1 MQLVTRCPLR
11 AASILWLPKP
21 HAYALT
27 VVCKATFELS
37 PGVSRLSRD
46 QEPPFENDVY
56 LDDDEARSLDA
67 ASDLVPFKRHP
78 EVLVVG
84 HAHAPQGAP
93 VSSLVA
99 RLTIAEVDKAI
110 EISGDRFILPDGS
123 LSAPARFT
131 KMPLRWERAA
141 GGPDTE
147 NPVGIAMGADA
158 YPDLHGRIR
167 LPNLA
172 PRGRSVR
179 EPHDVVEPIG
189 FGPISP
195 RWPSRAARL
204 HRHAATFRPDA
215 WHVRPL
221 PAEVE
226 RAFFNAAPLDQGL
239 HELVGT
245 ERLILE
251 NLHPEHP
258 ILRTRLARVAPRA
271 TVDWGNGAEQDLPL
285 VCDTLLIDA
294 DRGHATLTF
303 RGTLALDVP
312 ERTGWIVITADDGV
326 DDEISVDTAARPAAH
341 EDLDMAETYA
351 GPMDGAA
358 TVLPFLGR
366 GHAQR
371 PAEPPRAATP
381 FAVPAE
387 PPRSVREPPTFGAP
401 PLVDPP
407 RHFGAPNDP
416 PSFGAPSFEQTAELS
431 PVQMPDAPPPV
442 GARGPADI
450 APPAAVPRTML
461 AGGLALGAT
470 PPAPLS
476 RTIGEMVAGQHVPAP
491 ALVPPPMVVEP
502 PLAIPSS
509 DASAP
514 PPIVGSLAHLAPATP
529 ADEEIEDEV
538 DGSGPPSDEDDDDYE
553 EEDEDEDDEDED
565 EEPAQEPPPPPPRRA
580 LPLEEYPLE
589 RCARI
594 AARVARRKA
603 DRPDILKKEDL
614 TSQEWDELS
623 AHWNGVVQ
631 DATTRGKTKPLD
643 AWDEAYVAELEV
655 ERGPI
660 TVDEYASLII
670 ASERNTASSR
680 LDELGLPAG
689 SFIRIRRVWGRKM
702 RAEPSLAAQ
711 VRAATEAAASED

>member
-46 QEPPFENDVY
+46 QEPPAENDVY

-93 VSSLVA
+93 VTSLVA

-110 EISGDRFILPDGS
+110 EITGDRFILPDGS

-251 NLHPEHP
+251 NLHPEHAL
-258 ILRTRLARVAPRA
+258 LRTRLPRIAPRA

-294 DRGHATLTF
+294 DRGLATLTF

-312 ERTGWIVITADDGV
+312 ERAGWIVITSEDGV
-326 DDEISVDTAARPAAH
+326 ADEISVDTAPRAATP
-341 EDLDMAETYA
+341 EELDMAETYA

-358 TVLPFLGR
+358 SVLPFLGR
-366 GHAQR
+366 VQ
-371 PAEPPRAATP
+371 PAEPPRAVTP
-381 FAVPAE
+381 FAPPAE
-387 PPRSVREPPTFGAP
+387 APRSVREPPTFGAP

-407 RHFGAPNDP
+407 RHFGGPVDP

-431 PVQMPDAPPPV
+431 PIRMPDA
-442 GARGPADI
+442 
-450 APPAAVPRTML
+450 VP
-461 AGGLALGAT
+461 
-470 PPAPLS
+470 PPAPVT
-476 RTIGEMVAGQHVPAP
+476 RTLGEMVAGQYAP
-491 ALVPPPMVVEP
+491 PPVPPPMVVEP
-502 PLAIPSS
+502 PLAIPLG
-509 DASAP
+509 DPAAP
-514 PPIVGSLAHLAPATP
+514 PPIIGSLARLAPAPP
-529 ADEEIEDEV
+529 APPAQEEIEDEV
-538 DGSGPPSDEDDDDYE
+538 DGSGPPSEE
-553 EEDEDEDDEDED
+553 EEDEEDDEDED
-565 EEPAQEPPPPPPRRA
+565 EEDDEDEEAPAPEPPPPPPREV
-580 LPLEEYPLE
+580 PLAEYPLE

-594 AARVARRKA
+594 AARVARRKS
-603 DRPDILKKEDL
+603 DRADILKKEDL
-614 TSQEWDELS
+614 TSPEWESLS
-623 AHWNGVVQ
+623 THWNGVVQ

-655 ERGPI
+655 ERGAI
-660 TVDEYASLII
+660 TVEEYASLII
-670 ASERNTASSR
+670 ASERNTAESR
-680 LDELGLPAG
+680 LADLGLPRG

-702 RAEPSLAAQ
+702 RADTALAAQ